1 MKVLVTGASGFIGNA
16 VASELVKNITPN
28 NLILTDI
35 VDPHETYGCDFLKLD
50 LTNPYDLRWLPDVDI
65 VYHLCAYNNTAHFY
79 IKPDSV
85 IKNSLIPTLNI
96 IDRYKNKSKK
106 IVYTSSSEIYAGL
119 FNTGQLNIPTPEVNT
134 GIIKEIN
141 NPRWSYAGSKL
152 MGEVALYAAHVEHG
166 VEYIIIRPHNVYGE
180 RQRAHFIPE
189 YAERI
194 KQGDNVLY
202 GADQTRAF
210 LYIDDAAEI
219 IVRLANTV
227 TNDTVNL
234 GHPTETRIQDAAA
247 LVRDILKID
256 TDPVYVSAPKGSVQR
271 RCADITKMKQYIG
284 DYVFTDL
291 RTGLEKTL
299 L

>member
-1 MKVLVTGASGFIGNA
+1 MIVLVTGASGFIGNA
-16 VASELVKNITPN
+16 VAGVLAQNKGLRV
-28 NLILTDI
+28 ILTDI
-35 VDPHETYGCDFLKLD
+35 VEPHEKHGCDFLKLD
-50 LTNPYDLRWLPDVDI
+50 LTSNNDLGYLPNVDV

-79 IKPDSV
+79 TKPHSV
-85 IKNSLIPTLNI
+85 IKNTLTPTLNI
-96 IDRYKNKSKK
+96 INRYKNNAEK

-119 FNTGQLNIPTPEVNT
+119 HNQGLLEIPTPEVNQ
-134 GIIKEIN
+134 GMIDAID

-152 MGEVALYAAHVEHG
+152 MGELALHAAHIEHG
-166 VEYIIIRPHNVYGE
+166 VEYVNIRPHNVYGA

-210 LYIDDAAEI
+210 LYIDDAAEL

-227 TNDTVNL
+227 VNDTVNL
-234 GHPTETRIQDAAA
+234 GHPNETSIQHVASMI
-247 LVRDILKID
+247 RDILQIKA
-256 TDPVYVSAPKGSVQR
+256 DPVFESAPEGSVQR
-271 RCADITKMKQYIG
+271 RCADVSRML
-284 DYVFTDL
+284 DYVGEFEFIDL
-291 RTGLEKTL
+291 RSGLEKTL

>member
-1 MKVLVTGASGFIGNA
+1 MIVLVTGASGFIGNA
-16 VASELVKNITPN
+16 VAGVLSKDPELRV
-28 NLILTDI
+28 ILTDI
-35 VDPHETYGCDFLKLD
+35 VGPHETHGCDFLKLD
-50 LTNPYDLRWLPDVDI
+50 LTNPHDLSYLPNVDV

-79 IKPDSV
+79 TKPDSV
-85 IKNSLIPTLNI
+85 IKNTLTPTLNI
-96 IDRYKNKSKK
+96 INRYKKKAKK

-119 FNTGQLNIPTPEVNT
+119 HNMGQVDIPTPEVNT
-134 GIIKEIN
+134 GVVDEID

-152 MGEVALYAAHVEHG
+152 MGELALHAAHVEHG
-166 VEYIIIRPHNVYGE
+166 LEYVNIRPHNVYGA

-189 YAERI
+189 YADRI

-234 GHPTETRIQDAAA
+234 GHPTETSIQDVASMI
-247 LVRDILKID
+247 RDILQIEA
-256 TDPVYVSAPKGSVQR
+256 DPVFESAPKGSVQR
-271 RCADITKMKQYIG
+271 RCADVTKMKQYVG